1 MQAYVSPTDPLV
13 AELVTRLDDAQR
25 EDFEERAGIMQ
36 FDGGLIRGHAEC
48 LALLDLLCRHPSVLS
63 GMTVLEIELDGGTEW
78 MLTTDLQ
85 HARRYVS
92 DVGGKEIAVHQLA
105 DVLLTQYGGVALL
118 NDIGLNRADFYCA
131 Q

>member
-1 MQAYVSPTDPLV
+1 MEALYVTPTDPLV
-13 AELVTRLDDAQR
+13 AELVERLDASQR
-25 EDFEERAGIMQ
+25 EACEERAAIME
-36 FDGGLIRGHAEC
+36 FDGGLTRGHAEA
-48 LALLDLLCRHPSVLS
+48 LAMLDLLCRHPSVLS
-63 GMTVLEIELDGGTEW
+63 GIRVLQIELDGGTEW

-118 NDIGLNRADFYCA
+118 TTLG
-131 Q
+131 